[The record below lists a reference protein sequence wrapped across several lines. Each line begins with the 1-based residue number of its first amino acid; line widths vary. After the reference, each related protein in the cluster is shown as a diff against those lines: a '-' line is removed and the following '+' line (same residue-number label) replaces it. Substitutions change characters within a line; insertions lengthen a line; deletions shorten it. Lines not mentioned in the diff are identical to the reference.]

1 MRSLAKILAVA
12 TKELRQIRRDRR
24 TLAILLLMPAILL
37 LLYGYALNF
46 DIRNIRLAVQDRDRT
61 TASRE
66 VMSAFV
72 NSGYFMLVDEV
83 LSDDEITGVLDRGD
97 ARAVL
102 VIPDGFGRDTATGR
116 PSSVQLIISGD
127 NANTATTVMGYGL
140 SLIGALSA
148 RYEMRTAS
156 LPRSEGPPVPRGPM
170 LTVEPRVWYNPELR
184 STIFLVP
191 GLIAYIAMLTG
202 ALSTALSVVRE
213 KEAGTMEQVRMSPI
227 SPLTYVVGKTVPY
240 FFVSFF
246 SSMAIVGLSMVL
258 FGLPMRGSW
267 VLLLS
272 AVALFVVSAL
282 ALGLLVSTV
291 AETQQVALQVALLAT
306 FLPTLILSGF
316 IFPIMSMPTPLQ
328 VISTVVPAKYFVTA
342 LRGIVLKGVGID
354 VIGPQFLALV
364 AFAAALLALA
374 SLRLRREWA

>member
-1 MRSLAKILAVA
+1 MRELVKVVAVA
-12 TKELRQIRRDRR
+12 TKELRQVRRDRR
-24 TLAILLLMPAILL
+24 TLAILLLMPAMLL

-66 VMSAFV
+66 VISAFL
-72 NSGYFMLVDEV
+72 NSGYFTLVEDV
-83 LSDDEITGVLDRGD
+83 LGDDDIARVLDRGE

-102 VIPDGFGRDTATGR
+102 VIPSGFGRDTATGR
-116 PSSVQLIISGD
+116 PTSIQLIISGD
-127 NANTATTVMGYGL
+127 NSNTATTVMGYGL
-140 SLIGALSA
+140 GLVGALSA
-148 RYEMRTAS
+148 RYEGRAGGGT
-156 LPRSEGPPVPRGPM
+156 RRGPI
-170 LTVEPRVWYNPELR
+170 LTLEPRVWYNPELR

-191 GLIAYIAMLTG
+191 GLIAYIAMLTA

-227 SPLTYVVGKTVPY
+227 SPLAYVLGKTVPY
-240 FFVSFF
+240 FFVSFL
-246 SSMAIVGLSMVL
+246 SSMAIIGLSMLL
-258 FGLPMRGSW
+258 FDLPMRGSW
-267 VLLLS
+267 ALLLT

-342 LRGIVLKGVGID
+342 LRGIVLKGVGTEI
-354 VIGPQFLALV
+354 IGPQMVALLV
-364 AFAAALLALA
+364 FAAALLALA
-374 SLRLRREWA
+374 SLRLKREWA